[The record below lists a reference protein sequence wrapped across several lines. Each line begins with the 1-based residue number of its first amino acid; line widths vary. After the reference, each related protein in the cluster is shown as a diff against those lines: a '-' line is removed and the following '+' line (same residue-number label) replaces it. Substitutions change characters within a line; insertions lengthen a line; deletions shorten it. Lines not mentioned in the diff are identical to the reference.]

1 MLPIDELRITLELV
15 QEEYPDRRIIAAS
28 GDNRPPV
35 LSEESTE
42 LLREE
47 VENLRIRKRKA
58 RFWNLIKSM
67 IF

>member
-35 LSEESTE
+35 LSEESNE
-42 LLREE
+42 LLPEK
-47 VENLRIRKRKA
+47 L
-58 RFWNLIKSM
+58 KSGGSGNAM
-67 IF
+67 HVSGI

>member
-1 MLPIDELRITLELV
+1 V
-15 QEEYPDRRIIAAS
+15 QEEYPDRSIVAAS
-28 GDNRPPV
+28 GGNRPPV

-42 LLREE
+42 LVWEE
-47 VENLRIRKRKA
+47 VEILRIRKRKA